1 MISVIKLSKK
11 VYSSIIRWSYRH
23 TELLDDVMMAMEQTK
38 HGSEEIFLR
47 QAKRQKGEWKEK
59 EGVFMHFMQKILHK
73 MLVICKK
80 SGNFAADL

>member
-1 MISVIKLSKK
+1 
-11 VYSSIIRWSYRH
+11 
-23 TELLDDVMMAMEQTK
+23 MAV
-38 HGSEEIFLR
+38 
-47 QAKRQKGEWKEK
+47 KRYFRGKQRGKRENWKEK